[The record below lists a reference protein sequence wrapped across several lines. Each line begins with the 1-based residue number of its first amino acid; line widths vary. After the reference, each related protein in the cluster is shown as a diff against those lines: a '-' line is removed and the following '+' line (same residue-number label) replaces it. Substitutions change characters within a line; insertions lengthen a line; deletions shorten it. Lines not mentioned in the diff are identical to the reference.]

1 MEWQPI
7 VPFEPIRT
15 ETAPSGDGWVG
26 QIKWDGTRILT
37 YASGGTVRLFN
48 RKGHERTL
56 QYPEL
61 LDLSSYCTAESVIL
75 DGEVIAIADGRPNFQ
90 EVMRRDSV
98 RKAQHLALA
107 QKQVP
112 ISYMIFDMPYLDGE
126 WITDKPLRERQ
137 RLLQER
143 VRGNATVQ
151 LVPSVAGMND
161 LFGVMKQHKMEGI
174 VCKDLESKYLIGG
187 KDKRWQKMKIYN
199 DLVAVVG
206 GVTHRAGQVNALML
220 GLYDAEGRL
229 WYIGHAGTGR
239 FTQQTW
245 RELTEK
251 VREMTLPE
259 RPFVNVPE
267 RSKDA
272 VWIKPLLTVKVSYME
287 WTAGRTLRQP
297 SIQAL
302 VGAQPADCT
311 FGQLDG

>member
-1 MEWQPI
+1 MDWQPL

-15 ETAPSGDGWVG
+15 EKAPSGDQWIG
-26 QIKWDGTRILT
+26 QVKWDGTRILT

-61 LDLSSYCTAESVIL
+61 LHLSSYCNAESVIL
-75 DGEVIAIADGRPNFQ
+75 DGEVIALAEGRPNFQ

-98 RKAQHLALA
+98 RKSQHLAQV

-112 ISYMIFDMPYLDGE
+112 ISYMVFDILYLDGE
-126 WITDKPLRERQ
+126 WVTERTLRERQ

-143 VRGNATVQ
+143 VHGSQTVQ
-151 LVPSVAGMND
+151 LVPNVPGMND
-161 LFGVMKQHKMEGI
+161 LYSVMKLHKMEGI
-174 VCKDLESKYLIGG
+174 VCKDLESKYLLGG

-199 DLVAVVG
+199 DLLAVVG
-206 GVTHRAGQVNALML
+206 GVTYRAGQVNALML

-229 WYIGHAGTGR
+229 WYIGHAGAGR
-239 FTQQTW
+239 FTQQMW
-245 RELTEK
+245 RELTAEAA
-251 VREMTLPE
+251 EMRLPE

-272 VWIKPLLTVKVSYME
+272 VWIQPRLTVKVSYME

-297 SIQAL
+297 GLQAL
-302 VGAQPADCT
+302 VAARPDECT
-311 FGQLDG
+311 FAQLDG